1 MTFTRVDL
9 PEFCNPTSVSSIS
22 CDQKRLRSQ
31 STKPDHQDI
40 EGYAM
45 GATEVGGHAAAPAG
59 ARAKLVLHFPRTTW
73 KTPAFYADI
82 DAGAPSFLHT
92 YTV

>member
-45 GATEVGGHAAAPAG
+45 GATEVGGHAAAPACTSRERLG
-59 ARAKLVLHFPRTTW
+59 KLPHSTQTLVPVRPRFCTRTLSRNTW
-73 KTPAFYADI
+73 
-82 DAGAPSFLHT
+82 
-92 YTV
+92 